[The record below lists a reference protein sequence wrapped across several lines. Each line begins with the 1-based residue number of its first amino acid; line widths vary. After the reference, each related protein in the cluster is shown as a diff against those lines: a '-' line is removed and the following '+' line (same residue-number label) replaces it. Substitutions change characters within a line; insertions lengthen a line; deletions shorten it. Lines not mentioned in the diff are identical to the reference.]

1 MGQKEALCWVI
12 AGGVFAL
19 TLVFE
24 RVQATATAAR
34 ITQAHGRIAIV
45 KARNE
50 HLRFRVQ
57 ELKSPAYLQTEAER
71 RLAMSIPG
79 PERVFTLEDSLPQR
93 TSQHGWLARLFT
105 RDSADR

>member
-1 MGQKEALCWVI
+1 MGQKEALCWVM

-34 ITQAHGRIAIV
+34 ITQANNRIAIV

-50 HLRFRVQ
+50 HLQFRLQ

-79 PERVFTLEDSLPQR
+79 PERVLALDDITPQR
-93 TSQHGWLARLFT
+93 TSQHGWLTRLFT
-105 RDSADR
+105 RDNTGK